1 MISLTELITEYTVE
15 PRYNEGAKGLTK
27 YVCYNEVSLYQGSFP
42 YILQLLGQRI
52 MFFIPMTFVIQMFVK
67 SRTHCMYSVASI
79 TRVHNLTV
87 TSIL

>member
-1 MISLTELITEYTVE
+1 MISPTELEPGVE

-27 YVCYNEVSLYQGSFP
+27 YICYNKVSLYQGSFP
-42 YILQLLGQRI
+42 YILLLLGQR
-52 MFFIPMTFVIQMFVK
+52 MFFIPTTFVIQRFVK
-67 SRTHCMYSVASI
+67 SRTHCIYSVASK